1 MSRHTPR
8 HKDKSS
14 QKIGIL
20 TTSKLKMAMLG
31 VVWKTPKIQVTRSQ
45 KNHPKP
51 KEGRKKGIQKK
62 KNFHWSAGN
71 SLGPLDDHLLMIV
84 VNKTVFLKILFG
96 FFLIH

>member
-62 KNFHWSAGN
+62 KTSTGVQEI
-71 SLGPLDDHLLMIV
+71 LLVLYMII
-84 VNKTVFLKILFG
+84 F
-96 FFLIH
+96 